1 MSDNRWACVR
11 ILFVDRW
18 SIGWLFEDFLVEN
31 QGAIGKAVAANV
43 KRLGQGEVAEIGV
56 CGG

>member
-1 MSDNRWACVR
+1 MSDKRWACVR

-18 SIGWLFEDFLVEN
+18 SIGWLFEDFFVEN

-43 KRLGQGEVAEIGV
+43 KRLGQGEVAEI
-56 CGG
+56 